1 MHSCLGLCFGSICN
15 LEGQDR
21 CRHICL
27 PHLIMISA
35 ISQNERFIVPYSQ
48 HSDIARIARNFIIKM
63 NLFVRQ
69 ITIRASSSEE
79 SYYKSRESA
88 IRIYALTK
96 ADGSYSQASPQNRSN
111 ANKSNVD
118 MILIPGISTSTSGRS
133 IQTNMVTPQR
143 FLTYTIYIGV
153 HTERQVQFGFC
164 AFNRILRHYTIWAFL
179 PLMSRCSKSIHIKF
193 PTTIIQLWAMY
204 AIVVIYLGN
213 LTHIT
218 NRGFMQ

>member
-1 MHSCLGLCFGSICN
+1 
-15 LEGQDR
+15 
-21 CRHICL
+21 
-27 PHLIMISA
+27 MISV

-48 HSDIARIARNFIIKM
+48 HNDIARIARNFIIKM

-69 ITIRASSSEE
+69 ITSRASSSEE
-79 SYYKSRESA
+79 SYYRPRESA
-88 IRIYALTK
+88 IRTYALTK
-96 ADGSYSQASPQNRSN
+96 ADGSYPQASPQNRSN

-143 FLTYTIYIGV
+143 FLANSIYTGV
-153 HTERQVQFGFC
+153 HSERRVQFGFC

-179 PLMSRCSKSIHIKF
+179 PLMPRCSKSIQIKS
-193 PTTIIQLWAMY
+193 PTTIIQLWPMY

-218 NRGFMQ
+218 DRGFMQ